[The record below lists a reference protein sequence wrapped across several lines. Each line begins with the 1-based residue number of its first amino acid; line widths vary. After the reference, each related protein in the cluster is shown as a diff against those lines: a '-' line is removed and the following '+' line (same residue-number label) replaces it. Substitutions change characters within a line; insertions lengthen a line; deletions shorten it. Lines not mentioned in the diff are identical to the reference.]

1 MVHRGTTR
9 ETKGIRLDR
18 TSSTPESKQRRHK
31 NKARI
36 WRRAVKRLEQE
47 LCYGA
52 HTESPAFAGLSAS

>member
-9 ETKGIRLDR
+9 EAKGVRVDR
-18 TSSTPESKQRRHK
+18 ASSTPEIKYRRHK

-47 LCYGA
+47 LQCNPSLA
-52 HTESPAFAGLSAS
+52 L